1 MPVVR
6 KLRTVPGRAGLGES
20 GSVSESTR
28 GKQTPG
34 VPGFYGPGV
43 PEGAALPA
51 FQFFTPEDAQKLQAM
66 TPAQAND
73 LARIIE
79 KALQSAFDRFSL
91 YTQAKPFDDY
101 QVAIV
106 PCGAG
111 VITRLDGEAVSMGMP
126 GRRALM
132 IINPAAAAANVLW
145 VNRNSNFVA
154 TQGIPVVANNGTYL
168 VSIHERAQHYGLI
181 AALTNI
187 VVVWYS

>member
-1 MPVVR
+1 MAVVR
-6 KLRTVPGRAGLGES
+6 KLRTVPGRSGLGES

-34 VPGFYGPGV
+34 VPGFYAPGV

-51 FQFFTPEDAQKLQAM
+51 FQFFTPEDAQKLEAL
-66 TPAQAND
+66 TAGQAND

-101 QVAIV
+101 NIGIV
-106 PCGAG
+106 TCQAG
-111 VITRLDGEAVSMGMP
+111 VVTRLDGEAVSMGMNS
-126 GRRALM
+126 RRALL

-145 VNRNSNFVA
+145 IGKSNV
-154 TQGIPVVANNGTYL
+154 TVGNGIPTVANNGSTL
-168 VSIHERAQHYGLI
+168 ISIHERAPFYGVI
-181 AALTNI
+181 AAQTNI
-187 VVVWYS
+187 VVVWFS